1 MVIVIDE
8 NVSLTLASALRQ
20 AGYEV
25 IAIAETAERGM
36 VMLRSGN
43 WQRHDVQSLLPG
55 TMASLTRR

>member
-1 MVIVIDE
+1 MVIVLDE

-36 VMLRSGN
+36 IDAEV
-43 WQRHDVQSLLPG
+43 
-55 TMASLTRR
+55 